1 MHAANRIYEFIFES
15 FDRITP
21 DADEAL
27 IHVLLQTQAND
38 KLRYSD
44 KCRLFL
50 ILIQRLSIYCKT
62 SQFDKLT
69 AMIQPILTD
78 ELKFSF
84 LQMSLYYLV
93 SNMAPQSLQSSIRN
107 TFAQAMQEMS

>member
-1 MHAANRIYEFIFES
+1 MTNAALDHPKIKAIEQILHHLMMRTKNSKQVNPPWPLLVDIFNQEPYLAIFQNSNVKMHAANRIYEFIFES

-50 ILIQRLSIYCKT
+50 ILI
-62 SQFDKLT
+62 
-69 AMIQPILTD
+69 
-78 ELKFSF
+78 
-84 LQMSLYYLV
+84 
-93 SNMAPQSLQSSIRN
+93 
-107 TFAQAMQEMS
+107 

>member
-21 DADEAL
+21 EADEAL

-69 AMIQPILTD
+69 AMI
-78 ELKFSF
+78 
-84 LQMSLYYLV
+84 
-93 SNMAPQSLQSSIRN
+93 
-107 TFAQAMQEMS
+107 